1 MIEWLLHGDHETL
14 FSVKKKKKNSSNLQ
28 DWSDMKVSKQGGKQA
43 PNTDNN
49 I

>member
-1 MIEWLLHGDHETL
+1 MIEWLLHGDHKTL
-14 FSVKKKKKNSSNLQ
+14 FSVKKKKKSSDLQ

-43 PNTDNN
+43 PNNDNN